1 MPMSEEDRLLVHA
14 YLDGELDFADALAL
28 EKRIAEDQAL
38 MKERDRVMALRNVL
52 HTLIE
57 PERPSP
63 ALRARIETAVGLRRR
78 LRPPRSLL
86 AMAASIMAAAV
97 LGSAATFLVVGS
109 RDEDSLAD
117 IVVSD
122 HIRALMAPQSVDV
135 VSSDKH
141 TVKPWFNGRIPEAP
155 RVVDLAKDDFP
166 LVGGRLDVVR
176 GEPVPTLVYRHHKHI
191 ISLTAIATKGKSDTT
206 PQKRTDD
213 GYNVVT
219 WTEGGVTYL
228 AVSDVSDADLTHFVE
243 LFRMAPADQ

>member
-135 VSSDKH
+135 ASSDKH
-141 TVKPWFNGRIPEAP
+141 TVKPWFNGRISQAP

-166 LVGGRLDVVR
+166 LVGARLDVVR
-176 GEPVPTLVYRHHKHI
+176 REPVPTLVYSHRKPV
-191 ISLTAIATKGKSDTT
+191 ISLTAIATPNKPNAA
-206 PQKRTDD
+206 PQKRTDN
-213 GYNVVT
+213 GYNLVT

-228 AVSDVSDADLTHFVE
+228 AVSDVSDADLMHFAE
-243 LFRMAPADQ
+243 LFRTTPADQ

>member
-28 EKRIAEDQAL
+28 EKRIAGDAAL
-38 MKERDRVMALRNVL
+38 MTERDRVMALQNAL

-63 ALRARIETAVGLRRR
+63 ALRRRIETAVGLRPR
-78 LRPPRSLL
+78 LRPRSLL
-86 AMAASIMAAAV
+86 AMAASILIAAV

-109 RDEDSLAD
+109 RGEDSLAD

-122 HIRALMAPQSVDV
+122 HIRALMAPQAVDV
-135 VSSDKH
+135 ASSDKH

-166 LVGGRLDVVR
+166 LVGARLDVVR
-176 GEPVPTLVYRHHKHI
+176 REPVPTLVYRHRKHV
-191 ISLTAIATKGKSDTT
+191 ISLTAIATPGKPNTP

-213 GYNVVT
+213 GYNLVT

-228 AVSDVSDADLTHFVE
+228 AVSDVSDADLTHFAE
-243 LFRMAPADQ
+243 LFRTTPADQ

>member
-14 YLDGELDFADALAL
+14 YLDGELDLVDALAL
-28 EKRIAEDQAL
+28 EKRIAGDQAL
-38 MKERDRVMALRNVL
+38 MAERDRVMALQ
-52 HTLIE
+52 TLLRTRIE

-63 ALRARIETAVGLRRR
+63 ALRGRIETAVGLRRR
-78 LRPPRSLL
+78 LRPGAFL

-109 RDEDSLAD
+109 RGEDSLAD

-135 VSSDKH
+135 ASSDKH

-176 GEPVPTLVYRHHKHI
+176 REPVPTLVYRHRKHT
-191 ISLTAIATKGKSDTT
+191 ISLTAIATPDKPNAA
-206 PQKRTDD
+206 PQKGADD
-213 GYNVVT
+213 GYNLVT
-219 WTEGGVTYL
+219 WTEGGVSYL
-228 AVSDVSDADLTHFVE
+228 AVSDVSDADLMRFAE
-243 LFRMAPADQ
+243 LFRITPADQ

>member
-28 EKRIAEDQAL
+28 EKQIAGDPAL
-38 MKERDRVMALRNVL
+38 MSERDRVMALQNVL
-52 HTLIE
+52 HTLVD

-63 ALRARIETAVGLRRR
+63 ALRGRIETAVGLRRR
-78 LRPPRSLL
+78 PRPRSLL
-86 AMAASIMAAAV
+86 AMAASIVVAAA
-97 LGSAATFLVVGS
+97 LGSAATFVMVGS

-122 HIRALMAPQSVDV
+122 HIRALMSPQSVDV
-135 VSSDKH
+135 ASSDKH

-166 LVGGRLDVVR
+166 LVGARLDVVR
-176 GEPVPTLVYRHHKHI
+176 REPVPTLVYRHRKHV
-191 ISLTAIATKGKSDTT
+191 ISLTAIAAPGKPNTT

-213 GYNVVT
+213 GYNLVS

-228 AVSDVSDADLTHFVE
+228 AVSDVSDADLMHFAE
-243 LFRMAPADQ
+243 LFRIAPADQ

>member
-28 EKRIAEDQAL
+28 EKRMAGDHAL
-38 MKERDRVMALRNVL
+38 MTERDRVVALQKVL
-52 HTLIE
+52 HTVIE

-63 ALRARIETAVGLRRR
+63 ALRARIETAVGVRPR
-78 LRPPRSLL
+78 LRPQSFM
-86 AMAASIMAAAV
+86 AMVASVMVAAV
-97 LGSAATFLVVGS
+97 LGSAATFLAIGS
-109 RDEDSLAD
+109 RPQESLAD

-166 LVGGRLDVVR
+166 LVGARLDVVHR
-176 GEPVPTLVYRHHKHI
+176 EPVPTLVYRHRKHI
-191 ISLTAIATKGKSDTT
+191 ISLTAIMT
-206 PQKRTDD
+206 PDKPDAALRKRRDD

-228 AVSDVSDADLTHFVE
+228 SVSDVAEADLEHFAE
-243 LFRMAPADQ
+243 LFRTTPADQ

>member
-14 YLDGELDFADALAL
+14 YLDGELDFTDALAL
-28 EKRIAEDQAL
+28 EKRIAGDQAL
-38 MKERDRVMALRNVL
+38 MAERDRVMALQTVL
-52 HTLIE
+52 RTRIE

-63 ALRARIETAVGLRRR
+63 ALRGRIETAVGLRRR
-78 LRPPRSLL
+78 PSPR
-86 AMAASIMAAAV
+86 AFVPMAASTIAAAV

-109 RDEDSLAD
+109 RGEDSLGD

-135 VSSDKH
+135 ASSDKH
-141 TVKPWFNGRIPEAP
+141 TVKPWFNGRIPQAP

-166 LVGGRLDVVR
+166 LVGARLDVVR
-176 GEPVPTLVYRHHKHI
+176 REPVPTLVYRHRKHV
-191 ISLTAIATKGKSDTT
+191 ISLTAIATPDKPNAA

-213 GYNVVT
+213 GYNLVS

-228 AVSDVSDADLTHFVE
+228 AVSDVSDVDLMHFAE
-243 LFRMAPADQ
+243 LFRTTPPDQ

>member
-1 MPMSEEDRLLVHA
+1 MSEEDRLLVHA

-63 ALRARIETAVGLRRR
+63 ALRARIEAAVGLRRR
-78 LRPPRSLL
+78 LRPRSLL
-86 AMAASIMAAAV
+86 AMAASIMLAAV

-141 TVKPWFNGRIPEAP
+141 TVKPWFIGRIP
-155 RVVDLAKDDFP
+155 
-166 LVGGRLDVVR
+166 
-176 GEPVPTLVYRHHKHI
+176 
-191 ISLTAIATKGKSDTT
+191 
-206 PQKRTDD
+206 
-213 GYNVVT
+213 
-219 WTEGGVTYL
+219 
-228 AVSDVSDADLTHFVE
+228 
-243 LFRMAPADQ
+243 

>member
-14 YLDGELDFADALAL
+14 YVDGELDFADALAL
-28 EKRIAEDQAL
+28 EKRMAGDQAL
-38 MKERDRVMALRNVL
+38 MIECKRVIALHKVL
-52 HTLIE
+52 QTLE

-63 ALRARIETAVGLRRR
+63 ALRARIETAVGLRRPWR
-78 LRPPRSLL
+78 QSFMT
-86 AMAASIMAAAV
+86 MAASMMVAAA
-97 LGSAATFLVVGS
+97 LGSAATFLAIGS
-109 RDEDSLAD
+109 RPQDSLAD

-135 VSSDKH
+135 MSSDKH

-176 GEPVPTLVYRHHKHI
+176 REPVPTLVYRHRKHL
-191 ISLTAIATKGKSDTT
+191 ISLAAIRTPDRSDAALK
-206 PQKRTDD
+206 KRSDD
-213 GYNVVT
+213 GYNVVS

-228 AVSDVSDADLTHFVE
+228 AVSDVAAADLEHFAE
-243 LFRMAPADQ
+243 LFRTTPADQ

>member
-14 YLDGELDFADALAL
+14 YLDGELDFAEALAL
-28 EKRIAEDQAL
+28 EKRMEGDQAL
-38 MKERDRVMALRNVL
+38 GVERDRVMALRSVL
-52 HTLIE
+52 QTLIE
-57 PERPSP
+57 PERPSA
-63 ALRARIETAVGLRRR
+63 ALRARIETAVGLRRWPR
-78 LRPPRSLL
+78 PRSLL
-86 AMAASIMAAAV
+86 AMAASIMLAAV
-97 LGSAATFLVVGS
+97 LGSAATFLVVGA

-155 RVVDLAKDDFP
+155 RVVDLAKEDFP
-166 LVGGRLDVVR
+166 LIGARLDVVR
-176 GEPVPTLVYRHHKHI
+176 REPVATLVYRHRKHI
-191 ISLTAIATKGKSDTT
+191 ISLTAVAAPGKPNAT

-213 GYNVVT
+213 GYNLVT

-228 AVSDVSDADLTHFVE
+228 AVSDVSDADLTHFAE
-243 LFRMAPADQ
+243 LFRIAPADQ

>member
-28 EKRIAEDQAL
+28 EKRMAADQAL
-38 MKERDRVMALRNVL
+38 MAERDRVMALQTVL

-63 ALRARIETAVGLRRR
+63 ELRGRIETAVGLGRR
-78 LRPPRSLL
+78 LRPRSFL
-86 AMAASIMAAAV
+86 AMAASTMVAAV

-109 RDEDSLAD
+109 RSEDSLAD

-135 VSSDKH
+135 ASSDKH

-166 LVGGRLDVVR
+166 LVGARLDVVR
-176 GEPVPTLVYRHHKHI
+176 REPVPTLVYRHRKHI
-191 ISLTAIATKGKSDTT
+191 ISLTAIAAPDRRNSA
-206 PQKRTDD
+206 PQRRTDN
-213 GYNVVT
+213 GYNLVT

-228 AVSDVSDADLTHFVE
+228 VVSDVSDADLMHFAE
-243 LFRMAPADQ
+243 LFRTTPPDQ

>member
-28 EKRIAEDQAL
+28 EKRIAGDPAL
-38 MKERDRVMALRNVL
+38 KTERDRVMALQNVL

-63 ALRARIETAVGLRRR
+63 ALRGRIETAVGLRRR
-78 LRPPRSLL
+78 LRPRSLL

-97 LGSAATFLVVGS
+97 LGSAATFLVVGA
-109 RDEDSLAD
+109 RDEDSLDD

-122 HIRALMAPQSVDV
+122 HIRALMPQSLDV
-135 VSSDKH
+135 ASSDKH

-166 LVGGRLDVVR
+166 LVGARLDVVR
-176 GEPVPTLVYRHHKHI
+176 REPVPTLVYRHRKHI
-191 ISLTAIATKGKSDTT
+191 ISLTAIAAPGKPNTT

-213 GYNVVT
+213 GYNLVT

-228 AVSDVSDADLTHFVE
+228 AVSDVSDGDLTHFAE
-243 LFRMAPADQ
+243 LFRIAPADQ